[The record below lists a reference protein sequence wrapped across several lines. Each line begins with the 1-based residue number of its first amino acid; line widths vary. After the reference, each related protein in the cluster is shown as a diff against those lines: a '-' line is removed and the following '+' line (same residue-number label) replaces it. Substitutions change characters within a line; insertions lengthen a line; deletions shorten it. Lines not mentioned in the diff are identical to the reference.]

1 MEETMENAN
10 TSFDMTRINVE
21 NGIVLD
27 GMFKNWRVTEL
38 PSKDK
43 AETKYIFINNENFNG
58 SDMFS
63 FEYTQHGYGKPLDKL
78 AKIACTD
85 ELSWLVF
92 SKIKNLAMNDACGR
106 NGNLTMMMAS
116 ITIRDLLKTMPTE
129 FYRDKYCRTSFLR
142 NLRSYT
148 KKDIKNMIEQGYE
161 DSYEKVAQ
169 YTRKSFDDQVEK
181 SLVDFESKTEKANRK
196 MEKIFQ
202 DEQTN
207 LINL

>member
-1 MEETMENAN
+1 
-10 TSFDMTRINVE
+10 
-21 NGIVLD
+21 
-27 GMFKNWRVTEL
+27 
-38 PSKDK
+38 
-43 AETKYIFINNENFNG
+43 
-58 SDMFS
+58 
-63 FEYTQHGYGKPLDKL
+63 
-78 AKIACTD
+78 
-85 ELSWLVF
+85 
-92 SKIKNLAMNDACGR
+92 
-106 NGNLTMMMAS
+106 MMMAS

-129 FYRDKYCRTSFLR
+129 FYRDKYCRTSFLQ

-161 DSYEKVAQ
+161 DSFEKVAK

-207 LINL
+207 LIKL